1 MKILYKLIFISSLIM
16 STNQV
21 SATTISAT
29 LNGWE
34 NDWNEG
40 ALFSFNGGYGTTSGG
55 LFNFTNNTT
64 SSDFLAFCIEIN
76 EPIGIGDTV
85 DYTIYPATD
94 PLPLGTGSEV
104 ADYIGRL
111 YTNAYS
117 NVTDEATAAAFQ
129 FALWEIMHEDYNT
142 NGFDLS
148 TGDFQMVQIIPSG
161 ILTAEN
167 YLNSL
172 GSWSNDVIVD
182 VYRNDG
188 HQDLLQV
195 YPEPPPINVNEPF
208 SLSLL
213 GFGLMGLALKLKR
226 KQ

>member
-1 MKILYKLIFISSLIM
+1 MNIIYKLIFTFSLII

-21 SATTISAT
+21 NAAIISAT

-34 NDWNEG
+34 NDWYEG
-40 ALFSFNGGYGTTSGG
+40 ALYSLNGGYGSTSGG

-64 SSDFLAFCIEIN
+64 SSDFLAFCIELY
-76 EPIGIGDTV
+76 EPISAGVTV
-85 DYTIYPATD
+85 DYTIYPAID
-94 PLPLGTGSEV
+94 PLPFGTGPEV

-111 YTNAYS
+111 YTNTYS
-117 NVTDEATAAAFQ
+117 NVTDAATAAAFQ
-129 FALWEIMHEDYNT
+129 FALWEITHEDYNT

-148 TGDFQMVQIIPSG
+148 TGDFQLVQIIPSG
-161 ILTAEN
+161 RLIAES

-172 GSWSNDVIVD
+172 ESWTNDVIVD

-188 HQDLLQV
+188 YQDLLKV
-195 YPEPPPINVNEPF
+195 YPEPPSINVNEPF
-208 SLSLL
+208 SLYLL
-213 GFGLMGLALKLKR
+213 GFGLLGLALKR

>member
-1 MKILYKLIFISSLIM
+1 MKILYKLIFTLSLII
-16 STNQV
+16 STNQA

-29 LNGWE
+29 FNGWE
-34 NDWNEG
+34 NNWHES
-40 ALFSFNGGYGTTSGG
+40 ALFSLNGGYGTTSGG

-64 SSDFLAFCIEIN
+64 SSDFLAFCIELN

-85 DYTIYPATD
+85 NYTVYPAIN
-94 PLPLGTGSEV
+94 PQPFGTGPEV

-129 FALWEIMHEDYNT
+129 FALWEIMHEDYNA
-142 NGFDLS
+142 NGFGLS
-148 TGDFQMVQIIPSG
+148 TGDFQMVQPTPSG
-161 ILTAEN
+161 ILTAES

-172 GSWSNDVIVD
+172 GSWSNNVIVD
-182 VYRNDG
+182 VYRNNG
-188 HQDLLQV
+188 AQDLLQV

-213 GFGLMGLALKLKR
+213 GFGLLGLALKLKR